1 MRRQHLRAALVAK
14 ISNVIAAPMALILV
28 LVSIYS
34 IRAGQI
40 GGRYRRLSKCS
51 LKCLNG
57 GTCKL
62 SSNGTA
68 YCQCPRGTDLPLC
81 HNVTVWSA
89 GKNATQSTTSQPQ
102 LGASCA
108 VDRLGSDSPCSLTA
122 RHKHPWW
129 RVHLGLVLGVRRVQL
144 ETKDSANVSFVDVKV
159 GIYRGVYG
167 LCEYSN
173 NVRFVGRY
181 YDCHD
186 HLGDVV
192 ALIVEHEHEMQLSL
206 CEVSVYGE
214 PHLGSPC
221 WSNPCGNGG
230 SCKPVACY
238 YMCVCPKSWSG
249 TNCEGKNWAYH
260 AYTLMRKGSIAIPQS
275 VDNTVDG
282 NREDMMR
289 HGNGNL
295 CSESPLLTDPWYAVG
310 FSALIEIRQILMVNR
325 QDCCSSHMYNFDVLI
340 NPDKLCGA
348 RRHNMS
354 GVAWKYIW
362 CVPVAI

>member
-34 IRAGQI
+34 IRAGQM

-89 GKNATQSTTSQPQ
+89 GKKATQSTTSQPQ

-129 RVHLGLVLGVRRVQL
+129 RVHLGLVVSVRRVQL

-173 NVRFVGRY
+173 NARFVGRY

-221 WSNPCGNGG
+221 WSNPFANGE
-230 SCKPVACY
+230 VASQLH
-238 YMCVCPKSWSG
+238 VIIRVS
-249 TNCEGKNWAYH
+249 AQ
-260 AYTLMRKGSIAIPQS
+260 R
-275 VDNTVDG
+275 
-282 NREDMMR
+282 
-289 HGNGNL
+289 
-295 CSESPLLTDPWYAVG
+295 VG
-310 FSALIEIRQILMVNR
+310 LEQTAKERIGHTM
-325 QDCCSSHMYNFDVLI
+325 H
-340 NPDKLCGA
+340 PT
-348 RRHNMS
+348 
-354 GVAWKYIW
+354 
-362 CVPVAI
+362 